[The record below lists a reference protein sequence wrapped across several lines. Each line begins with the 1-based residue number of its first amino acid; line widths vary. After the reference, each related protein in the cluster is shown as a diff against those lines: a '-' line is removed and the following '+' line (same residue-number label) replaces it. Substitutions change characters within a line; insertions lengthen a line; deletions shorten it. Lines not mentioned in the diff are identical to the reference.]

1 MLQETRFAS
10 FEKGFAQIVSIVF
23 HPLFIPTY
31 TFLLFMQNNSLSF
44 FLITPGSQW
53 MLLGLIV
60 FTTFLLPAM
69 MMLFM
74 YKMKL
79 ISSLT
84 IRQRSDR
91 PGPILVTAIFFYLT
105 YYLLKR
111 LEIAPVFYVYM
122 LGATTLAIISLLITL
137 YWKIS
142 LHLVAAG
149 GVTAVVT
156 GFSFISQQAEPMLII
171 SCLILSGLV
180 GYARLRLNAHHPMEI
195 YAGYGLGFV
204 IMSSLYLIVS

>member
-1 MLQETRFAS
+1 MQETQFAS
-10 FEKGFAQIVSIVF
+10 FEKVFAQIISAVF

-31 TFLLFMQNNSLSF
+31 TYLLFMQNNSLSF
-44 FLITPGSQW
+44 FLIPPDRQW
-53 MLLGLIV
+53 ILLGLIV
-60 FTTFLLPAM
+60 FTTFVLPAVM
-69 MMLFM
+69 ILFM
-74 YKMKL
+74 YKTKL

-84 IRQRSDR
+84 IRQRSER

-122 LGATTLAIISLLITL
+122 LGATVLAIISLLITI

-156 GFSFISQQAEPMLII
+156 GFSFLAPQAGPIPII
-171 SCLILSGLV
+171 SCLILSGMV
-180 GYARLRLNAHHPMEI
+180 GYARLRLKAHLALEI
-195 YAGYGLGFV
+195 YAGFGLGFI
-204 IMSSLYLIVS
+204 IMTGIYLIVN